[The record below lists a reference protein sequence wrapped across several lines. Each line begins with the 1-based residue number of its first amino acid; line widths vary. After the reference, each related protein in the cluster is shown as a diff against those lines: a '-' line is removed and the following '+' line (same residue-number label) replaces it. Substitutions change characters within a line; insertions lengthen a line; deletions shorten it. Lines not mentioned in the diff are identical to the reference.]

1 MRKLIVLLIAFFAFT
16 TTNAQEINALI
27 TVNSDQISGSNKQVF
42 TTLQTS
48 ITEFINQT
56 KWTDK
61 NFKPQERVNCAFT
74 ITINKQANSNRFE
87 ASLQIQAAR
96 PVYGTSYTTPII
108 NISDSDFNF
117 KYDEFQPFN
126 YNENSFESNLISTI
140 VFYVHVILGVD
151 ADTFKLNGGDS
162 YYKKAK
168 DVMLLAQQSG
178 GSGWQD
184 QVGQQNRFTLIDN
197 LTSTKL
203 TTFKNIV
210 YNYHRLGMDVFSK
223 DKGKAKSTIE
233 RSVLQLE
240 SLYNKVIG
248 NQIIRFFLDAKAD
261 EIATMFSDGPRTSN
275 ASRMQTLLQR
285 ISPTNNDKWQKIK

>member
-1 MRKLIVLLIAFFAFT
+1 MRKLIVLLFAFFAFT
-16 TTNAQEINALI
+16 TTNAQEINALV
-27 TVNSDQISGSNKQVF
+27 TVNSDQVSGSNKQVF

-48 ITEFINQT
+48 LTEFINQT
-56 KWTDK
+56 KWTNK
-61 NFKPQERVNCAFT
+61 NFKPQERINCAFT
-74 ITINKQANSNRFE
+74 VTINKQTNSNRFV
-87 ASLQIQAAR
+87 AGIQIQAAR
-96 PVYGTSYTTPII
+96 PVYGASYTSPII

-117 KYDEFQPFN
+117 KYNEFQPLN

-140 VFYVHVILGVD
+140 VFYVNVILGVD

-168 DVMLLAQQSG
+168 EVMLLAQQSG

-197 LTSTKL
+197 LTSSKL
-203 TTFKNIV
+203 TAFKNIV
-210 YNYHRLGMDVFSK
+210 YNYHRKGLDVFSS
-223 DKGKAKSTIE
+223 DKNSAKSTIE
-233 RSVLQLE
+233 KSVLQLE
-240 SLYNKVIG
+240 NLYNKVIG
-248 NQIIRFFLDAKAD
+248 NHIIRFFLDAKAD

-275 ASRMQTLLQR
+275 ASKMQSLLQR

>member
-140 VFYVHVILGVD
+140 VFYVNVILGVD

-233 RSVLQLE
+233 KSVLQLE

-248 NQIIRFFLDAKAD
+248 NQIIRFFLDAKSD

>member
-178 GSGWQD
+178 GAGWQD

>member
-178 GSGWQD
+178 GSGWQN

-233 RSVLQLE
+233 KSVLQLE

-248 NQIIRFFLDAKAD
+248 NQIIRFFLDAKSD

>member
-140 VFYVHVILGVD
+140 VFYVNVILGVD
-151 ADTFKLNGGDS
+151 ADTFKLNEGDS

>member
-1 MRKLIVLLIAFFAFT
+1 MRKLIALFIVFLVFT
-16 TTNAQEINALI
+16 TTNAQELNALI
-27 TVNSDQISGSNKQVF
+27 TVNSDKISGSNKQVF

-48 ITEFINQT
+48 LTEFVNQT

-61 NFKPQERVNCAFT
+61 NFKPQERINCAFT

-96 PVYGTSYTTPII
+96 PVYGTSYTTPIL

-126 YNENSFESNLISTI
+126 YNETTFESNLISTI
-140 VFYVHVILGVD
+140 VFYVNVILGVD
-151 ADTFKLNGGDS
+151 TDTFKLNGGDS

-184 QVGQQNRFTLIDN
+184 QVGKQNRYTLIDN

-210 YNYHRLGMDVFSK
+210 YNYHRLGMDVFYK
-223 DKGKAKSTIE
+223 DKSKAKSTIE
-233 RSVLQLE
+233 SSVLQLE
-240 SLYNKVIG
+240 NLYNKVIG
-248 NQIIRFFLDAKAD
+248 NHIIRFFLDAKAD
-261 EIATMFSDGPRTSN
+261 EIATVFSDGPRTSN
-275 ASRMQTLLQR
+275 ASRMQSVLQR

>member
-140 VFYVHVILGVD
+140 VFYVHLILGVD

-178 GSGWQD
+178 GAGWQD

>member
-178 GSGWQD
+178 GAGWQD

-248 NQIIRFFLDAKAD
+248 NQIIRFFLDAKSD